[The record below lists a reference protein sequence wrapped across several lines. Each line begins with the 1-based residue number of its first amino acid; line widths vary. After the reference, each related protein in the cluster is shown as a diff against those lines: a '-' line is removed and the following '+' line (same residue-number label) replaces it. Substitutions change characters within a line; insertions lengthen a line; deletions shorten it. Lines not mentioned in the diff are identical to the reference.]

1 MTMAAHHHRF
11 AIAQLHQQMISRS
24 AAVQSRHRH
33 LSTKRPPPPPP
44 TQPPSQDNI
53 TEPNPLLKISNL
65 AQQYESR
72 HSTGLFGFNT
82 HDGPVPIKSI
92 RKAVAGTKSK
102 QQLSRSDKNQ
112 SLIEPTT
119 FHRASVA
126 AKLKQRSRDDDESPS
141 LIDPF
146 YTPKQPDQTHFILG
160 GTPYD
165 NNVGRSYRLADY
177 GESSVYTLILLRHG
191 ESEWNCQNLNT
202 GWTDVNLTKRGED
215 EARAAGRLLAENGIE
230 IDHAFTSVLKRASF
244 TLDKC
249 LQVAGQHWVPITK
262 TWRLNERHYGSL
274 QGYNKDTAWKELN
287 LDQELYMEMRRSYG
301 TPPPRMEDDHPYWH
315 GNDRRYSKLTE
326 EQLER
331 SRSESLRDAAERIM
345 PFFNSVIVPSLREGN
360 RCLVVSHANT
370 IRTLIKQIDG
380 ISDEDI
386 KQLSIPTG
394 IPLIYRLDENL
405 RPVDPNHELEFKY
418 LVQPKGYTWATS
430 RTLGFHGVYLG
441 DLERLQ
447 DIQKKRDATN
457 RGWQRII
464 LRNIARQ
471 VNEEDIAED
480 HLCYYNHHFHSKDIV
495 ETKHLWCRIVQK
507 LKNPEFANM
516 LLLVRMK
523 EYLESILAYR
533 KHHHG
538 QEHHRNK
545 NYRYIPLAS
554 VEKIIEEI
562 HLGSEGDVVD
572 PFVSLEDRKDREERH
587 NRWMESLATY
597 SDESLEESLKRLEM
611 PFSLYPHGAVYQH
624 GSADSLHGI
633 LVFVVLV
640 YCTLHCAVYCVLRLH
655 WYLHCTAV
663 QQKKHSR
670 VFGQVGCWMVQ

>member
-1 MTMAAHHHRF
+1 MASHHRF
-11 AIAQLHQQMISRS
+11 ATIIQLQLRHQMINRS
-24 AAVQSRHRH
+24 AAVQSLQRCPSKILSSPPLCCRRH
-33 LSTKRPPPPPP
+33 LSTKRPPPPSSPP
-44 TQPPSQDNI
+44 APPPSKSSQDNRNSS
-53 TEPNPLLKISNL
+53 EPNPLLKISNK
-65 AQQYESR
+65 AQEYESR

-82 HDGPVPIKSI
+82 HDGPVPIKSV
-92 RKAVAGTKSK
+92 RKAAAAAAAAKLK
-102 QQLSRSDKNQ
+102 QKLSRDDKNQ
-112 SLIEPTT
+112 SLIEPKTI
-119 FHRASVA
+119 RLAAVA
-126 AKLKQRSRDDDESPS
+126 AKLKQRSRDDDHS

-146 YTPKQPDQTHFILG
+146 YTPQQPDQTHLIQG

-165 NNVGRSYRLADY
+165 NNVGPAYRLTDY

-191 ESEWNCQNLNT
+191 ESEWNVQNLNT

-215 EARAAGRLLAENGIE
+215 EADAAGRLLAENRIE

-262 TWRLNERHYGSL
+262 TWRLNERHYGAL
-274 QGYNKDTAWKELN
+274 QGYNKDTAFEELN

-301 TPPPRMEDDHPYWH
+301 TPPPRMEDDHTYWH

-326 EQLER
+326 EQLDK
-331 SRSESLRDAAERIM
+331 SRAESLRDAAERIM

-394 IPLIYRLDENL
+394 IPLIYRLDENMK
-405 RPVDPNHELEFKY
+405 PVDPNHELEFKY
-418 LVQPKGYTWATS
+418 LVRPKGYTWATS

-457 RGWQRII
+457 RGWQRVI
-464 LRNIARQ
+464 LRNIAKQ

-480 HLCYYNHHFHSKDIV
+480 HLCYYNNHFHSKDLV
-495 ETKHLWCRIVQK
+495 ETKHLWYKIVQK
-507 LKNPEFANM
+507 MKNPEFANM

-545 NYRYIPLAS
+545 NYRYIPLET

-562 HLGSEGDVVD
+562 HLGSEGEVVD
-572 PFVSLEDRKDREERH
+572 PFVSLEDRKDREDRH
-587 NRWMESLATY
+587 KRWMESLARY
-597 SDESLEESLKRLEM
+597 SEEALEESLEESLKRLEM
-611 PFSLYPHGAVYQH
+611 PIS
-624 GSADSLHGI
+624 
-633 LVFVVLV
+633 
-640 YCTLHCAVYCVLRLH
+640 
-655 WYLHCTAV
+655 W
-663 QQKKHSR
+663 
-670 VFGQVGCWMVQ
+670 